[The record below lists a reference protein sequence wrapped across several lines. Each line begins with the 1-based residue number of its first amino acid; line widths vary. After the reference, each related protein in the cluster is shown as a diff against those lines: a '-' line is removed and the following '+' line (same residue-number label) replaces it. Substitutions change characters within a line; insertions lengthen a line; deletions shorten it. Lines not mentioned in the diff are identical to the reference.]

1 MFVIIM
7 VSICKHSARPA
18 VTNTSNKSYKLR
30 NVSIAAGLS
39 LVLGLGWGFG
49 LVASSNKINALTC
62 VLQFLFS
69 VFVGSQ
75 GLLYLLAHGVRNKDA
90 RKVWGSWICLRSKSY
105 TVTLSSVPKDGTA
118 DRSENGSASSQNK
131 FSSLPMQDTSTNES
145 EKPPESEEKLLE
157 SESLQPDV
165 KEYTIS
171 IEENEVTGKNLLKS
185 FKSLSLIKNDV
196 SRVLRSFRS
205 EGQFARIQEHVP
217 ET

>member
-49 LVASSNKINALTC
+49 LVASSNKINALAC

-75 GLLYLLAHGVRNKDA
+75 GPLYLLAHGVRNKDA

-118 DRSENGSASSQNK
+118 DRSGNGSASSQNK
-131 FSSLPMQDTSTNES
+131 FSSQDTSTNES
-145 EKPPESEEKLLE
+145 EKPPEPESEEKLLG
-157 SESLQPDV
+157 SESLQANV
-165 KEYTIS
+165 KEYNIS